1 MNDQLPNAVSPVLE
15 FRAVVKRF
23 QTVNAVDGIS
33 FSLQPGEIFT
43 LLGPSGCGKTTT
55 LRLAA
60 GLEEPDGGEIL
71 INNVTVAAPE
81 RGLFA
86 PPEKRR
92 LGMVFQSYAIWPH
105 LTVFENVAFPL
116 RVRHNGAQTVR
127 RRVHQ
132 ALEIVGLGG
141 FAERGATQLSGGQQQ
156 RVALARALIYEPAIL
171 LLDEPLSN
179 LDAKLREQM
188 RVEIRALQKKLNLTV
203 LYVTHDQAEAM
214 TLSDRIAVVSGGR
227 FEQVGSPA
235 EVYEF
240 PATSFVAQFLGR
252 TLCLDGRIVQNGSVP
267 CIEFAAGGGKVA
279 LTRALA
285 SSVAQRLSVRVT
297 LRPEDLEILASGELQ
312 INQIAGIIEQ
322 VAYLGERFE
331 YQITACGVSF
341 VLSTSKKQRY
351 YAGDAVRLAIDPAR
365 LNLHL
370 DRSFHD
376 RRPDCP

>member
-1 MNDQLPNAVSPVLE
+1 MTEPVLE

-23 QTVNAVDGIS
+23 QSVNAVDGVS
-33 FSLQPGEIFT
+33 FSLRSGEIFT

-71 INNVTVAAPE
+71 INNLTVAAPE
-81 RGLFA
+81 RGVFA
-86 PPEKRR
+86 APEKRQ

-116 RVRHNGAQTVR
+116 RVRRNGAETVR

-132 ALEIVGLGG
+132 ALEIVGLSG

-156 RVALARALIYEPAIL
+156 RVALARALVYEPAIL

-214 TLSDRIAVVSGGR
+214 TLSDRIAVVNRGR
-227 FEQVGSPA
+227 LEQVGSPA
-235 EVYEF
+235 EVYES
-240 PATSFVAQFLGR
+240 PATPFVAEFLGR
-252 TLCLDGRIVQNGSVP
+252 TVCFEGRIAMNGSCC
-267 CIEFAAGGGKVA
+267 CIELIGGGGSIVLA
-279 LTRALA
+279 GALA
-285 SSVAQRLSVRVT
+285 VSFGDRSSVRVT
-297 LRPEDLEILASGELQ
+297 LRPEDMEILANGEIQ
-312 INQIAGIIEQ
+312 TNQIPAKIEQ
-322 VAYLGERFE
+322 VVYLGERYE
-331 YQITACGVSF
+331 YQVQACGVSF
-341 VLSTSKKQRY
+341 VLSASKKQRY
-351 YAGDAVRLAIDPAR
+351 RTGEAVRLAIDPERLGIR
-365 LNLHL
+365 LN
-370 DRSFHD
+370 
-376 RRPDCP
+376 